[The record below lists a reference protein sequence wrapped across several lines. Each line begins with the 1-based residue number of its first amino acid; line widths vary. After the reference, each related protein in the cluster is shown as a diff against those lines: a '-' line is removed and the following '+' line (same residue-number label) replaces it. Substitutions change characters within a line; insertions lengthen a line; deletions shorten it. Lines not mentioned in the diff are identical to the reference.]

1 MVPAPSHLATPCP
14 TPPCVHPVAR
24 AAGQPWHQHRKRACA
39 PPPAHPPRTA
49 SYVHYAGMFEGLEGI
64 DISPLPRGRSDPL
77 YVVTAT
83 KATDAAAG
91 KHNCAL

>member
-1 MVPAPSHLATPCP
+1 
-14 TPPCVHPVAR
+14 
-24 AAGQPWHQHRKRACA
+24 
-39 PPPAHPPRTA
+39 
-49 SYVHYAGMFEGLEGI
+49 MFEGLEGI